1 MNSLEQDLQSKKVSL
16 EAFKELS
23 VRVLRYL
30 PAVLSNE
37 KKKDKY
43 SIFSSEIAGTKKY
56 LRPINNELFQM
67 DVNQFE
73 IDFEVFQSLLKKA
86 KDVKSEFTES
96 DKNLIDSTVYT
107 IQQSIGAGFD
117 LLVPPNSARKHVGNR
132 FEELIAV
139 IFDEIGVSNTKTVL
153 NIPYGKEGEE
163 KYYKCENDRILSP
176 FDNVRSSSKS
186 LDINEV
192 VVSIKTTSKDRM
204 GKIFIDKIL
213 LERFVGHP
221 QKMIGIFLNDVQRK
235 KSDNI
240 SYTLVSNLFMVYTK
254 FLTQLDGI
262 YYLDPPPRASE
273 EPFNNHM
280 KRFSELI
287 TSDIWKLLS
296 L

>member
-1 MNSLEQDLQSKKVSL
+1 M
-16 EAFKELS
+16 
-23 VRVLRYL
+23 
-30 PAVLSNE
+30 P
-37 KKKDKY
+37 
-43 SIFSSEIAGTKKY
+43 GTKKY
-56 LRPINNELFQM
+56 VRPINNDLFKM
-67 DVNQFE
+67 SADQFE
-73 IDFEVFQSLLKKA
+73 SDYQELLILLSKA
-86 KDVKSEFTES
+86 KEERSTFTDSEKF
-96 DKNLIDSTVYT
+96 LIDSTIYT
-107 IQQSIGAGFD
+107 IQQSIGAVFD

-139 IFDEIGVSNTKTVL
+139 IFDEIDVSNNKTVL

-163 KYYKCENDRILSP
+163 KFYKCENDRILSP
-176 FDNVRSSSKS
+176 FNTVKSSSTS

-235 KSDNI
+235 KSNNI

-262 YYLDPPPRASE
+262 YYLDPPPRALE

-280 KRFSELI
+280 KKFSELI
-287 TSDIWKLLS
+287 TKDIWKLL
-296 L
+296 LL